1 MIIAAQILEVL
12 EAVSDQ
18 LERRSFGE
26 VTLNNT
32 KVAWETLI
40 RQLRVVML
48 LSSRAGGVL
57 SVERLGNG
65 EISIY
70 SLLAADTL
78 CFAMQADQVSDF
90 PPPSLPSLSSDDSPH
105 RLLSMS

>member
-18 LERRSFGE
+18 LERRTFGE
-26 VTLNNT
+26 VNLNGT
-32 KVAWETLI
+32 KLAWETLI

-48 LSSRAGGVL
+48 LSSRAGGML
-57 SVERLGNG
+57 SVERLGSG
-65 EISIY
+65 TISIY

-78 CFAMQADQVSDF
+78 CFAMQADQVSI
-90 PPPSLPSLSSDDSPH
+90 
-105 RLLSMS
+105 

>member
-26 VTLNNT
+26 VTLHDT

-48 LSSRAGGVL
+48 LSSRAGGML

-78 CFAMQADQVSDF
+78 CFAMQADQVSRISTSHLTRHLT
-90 PPPSLPSLSSDDSPH
+90 SLPFSIVVFLF
-105 RLLSMS
+105 

>member
-26 VTLNNT
+26 VTLNDT

-40 RQLRVVML
+40 RQLRVAML
-48 LSSRAGGVL
+48 LSSRAGGML

-78 CFAMQADQVSDF
+78 CFAMQADQVSN
-90 PPPSLPSLSSDDSPH
+90 
-105 RLLSMS
+105 

>member
-12 EAVSDQ
+12 EAVGDQ
-18 LERRSFGE
+18 LERRTFGE
-26 VTLNNT
+26 INLNHT
-32 KVAWETLI
+32 KLAWETLI

-48 LSSRAGGVL
+48 LSSRAGGML

-78 CFAMQADQVSDF
+78 CFAMQADQVNFASF
-90 PPPSLPSLSSDDSPH
+90 SVIFTNLGC
-105 RLLSMS
+105 